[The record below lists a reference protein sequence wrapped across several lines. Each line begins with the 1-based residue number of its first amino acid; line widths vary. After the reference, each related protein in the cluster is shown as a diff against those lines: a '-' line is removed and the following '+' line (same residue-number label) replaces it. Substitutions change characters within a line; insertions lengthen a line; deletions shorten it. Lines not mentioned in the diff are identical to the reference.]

1 MDIKVMLKRIITE
14 KTVFVCI
21 GSDKVLF
28 DIFGPLCGTLL
39 AEYEIPHYGEIGD
52 PVNAI
57 NMYEKLHQIY
67 DIDGIDD
74 CDIIAID
81 ASMTSNDNKINKLE
95 LRPFGVQ
102 PGAGMGRK
110 FPKVGEH
117 SLVMYTL
124 LKCDLQTVINYYNE
138 LGVDKG
144 YDCDLADEEK
154 INIQAQLLVGLIAE
168 IYNEINTATV
178 K

>member
-1 MDIKVMLKRIITE
+1 MDIKDMLKGVITE

-39 AEYEIPHYGEIGD
+39 AEHGIPHYGEIGD

-67 DIDGIDD
+67 DIDGIDE

-81 ASMTSNDNKINKLE
+81 ASMTSDDNKLNKLE
-95 LRPFGVQ
+95 LRPCGVQ
-102 PGAGMGRK
+102 PGAGMGRT
-110 FPKVGEH
+110 FPKVGKH

-124 LKCDLQTVINYYNE
+124 SKYDLKTVISYYDR
-138 LGVDKG
+138 LGVEKG
-144 YDCDLADEEK
+144 YEYDLADDEK

-168 IYNEINTATV
+168 VYNEVAGITNE
-178 K
+178 